1 MIKTL
6 EPSLK
11 DPTSAKTRE
20 YAENQLRQPEFARL
34 GPLLVEQLFI
44 NDENKGM
51 DARQVMEHEILTKI
65 KTIKSI
71 EIFLAK
77 DKTIQLPCWYFSPLP
92 S

>member
-11 DPTSAKTRE
+11 DPTSAKTRSHF
-20 YAENQLRQPEFARL
+20 ENHLKNPQFGRI
-34 GPLLVEQLFI
+34 GSLLVEDLFI

-65 KTIKSI
+65 KTIEKI
-71 EIFLAK
+71 
-77 DKTIQLPCWYFSPLP
+77 
-92 S
+92 